1 MKVTA
6 LAALS
11 VLAVLPAEAAQR
23 HQVNGSSALTC
34 DNDGH
39 CTTFNVSALTSGL
52 RKTRPAIKNAA
63 AATQHPSPALDA
75 NSNSD
80 TKKTR
85 ATVQPRGKLD
95 GEVILLYT
103 APTRTACHDATWRS
117 MVFPKSTERRFGG
130 RRLII
135 LPGRRPFLIIGGHG
149 LLAVTEKPRPP
160 RHRVLKGAFIVVS
173 DKAQKLECTT

>member
-52 RKTRPAIKNAA
+52 RRTRPAIKNAA

-80 TKKTR
+80 TKKTT
-85 ATVQPRGKLD
+85 ATVQPHGKLD

-117 MVFPKSTERRFGG
+117 MVFPKIHRASVWGSPSDHSPWTATLPYHRRPWAFGG
-130 RRLII
+130 
-135 LPGRRPFLIIGGHG
+135 
-149 LLAVTEKPRPP
+149 
-160 RHRVLKGAFIVVS
+160 
-173 DKAQKLECTT
+173 D